1 MDASTAAAMQMQVRQ
16 NAEDLQDF
24 MKGLE
29 SWEEEIKEKD
39 QNLSR
44 QKPILKEV
52 GEKSTEPLLYGAQSP
67 VATPQRGSAS
77 VSHSLT
83 HPQKQN
89 MRIRSM

>member
-1 MDASTAAAMQMQVRQ
+1 MDAGKAAAMQMQVRR

-52 GEKSTEPLLYGAQSP
+52 EEK
-67 VATPQRGSAS
+67 
-77 VSHSLT
+77 HS
-83 HPQKQN
+83 
-89 MRIRSM
+89 RS